1 MSDGPP
7 TKIFVRNLTLEAE
20 IGIYSH
26 EQGRLQPL
34 VVEVELEVA
43 AGAGRSIAETV
54 NYETIVQHAVS
65 IAAAGLIGLL
75 ETYARRLAHACL
87 SEARVLSA
95 RVRVEKPLALA
106 PRTAV
111 AGVEVRLDRR

>member
-1 MSDGPP
+1 
-7 TKIFVRNLTLEAE
+7 
-20 IGIYSH
+20 
-26 EQGRLQPL
+26 
-34 VVEVELEVA
+34 
-43 AGAGRSIAETV
+43 
-54 NYETIVQHAVS
+54 VQHAVS
-65 IAAAGLIGLL
+65 IAAAGHIGLL